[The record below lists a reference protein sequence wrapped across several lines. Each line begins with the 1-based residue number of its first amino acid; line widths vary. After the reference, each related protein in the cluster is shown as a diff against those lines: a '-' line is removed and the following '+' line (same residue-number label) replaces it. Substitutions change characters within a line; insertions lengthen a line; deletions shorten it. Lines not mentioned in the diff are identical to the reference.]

1 MKSNPFFSVIIPNYN
16 HAPFLRERIDSVLN
30 QTFEDFEVIL
40 LDDKSKDDSC
50 GILQSY
56 ASNPHVVHMVLNEEN
71 SGSTFKQWHKG
82 FDLSKGKYIWIA
94 ESDDFANLH
103 FLQKAFEIIEKEND
117 VVLAYFKSNIV
128 NENSVITHK
137 HESQTGGGYFI
148 YGVEKSLSERICL
161 GEILL
166 SMPLLLFS

>member
-50 GILQSY
+50 DILQSY
-56 ASNPHVVHMVLNEEN
+56 ASNPHVVYVVLNEEN

-137 HESQTGGGYFI
+137 HESQTGGGISYMEWKRV
-148 YGVEKSLSERICL
+148 YRKEYA
-161 GEILL
+161 
-166 SMPLLLFS
+166 